1 VAYRTAF
8 TGHFGSYLRA
18 FTLAALSYLAL
29 HGHHVE
35 PVHHYTNERR
45 TLAPVTR

>member
-1 VAYRTAF
+1 MVYRALLT
-8 TGHFGSYLRA
+8 SYVRA

-35 PVHHYTNERR
+35 PMHVHHNDRR
-45 TLAPVTR
+45 SLGAITR